1 MKLIKGKKANENYL
15 AKVVNIQIFKKH
27 SDPEVTRL
35 KCATID
41 GFNIITSIDAEPGLY
56 IYFPTACCINP
67 NLLSYNNLF
76 RHKELNNNPEKTG
89 LFEDSGKVKAVKL
102 RGELSEGFIMPAV
115 EFTNWIVAE
124 TNKEIELVEGTE
136 FDTVEH
142 EGKTFWINKKYI
154 VKRTQGTPRGSSK
167 ATRKVKKSL
176 DKVIPSQF
184 RYHYETVIIKKCPN
198 VIQPDDIISITE
210 KIHGA
215 SHISAYVL
223 CHKELTWREKLA
235 KWFTGHSFDIYDYL
249 YSSRSVI
256 KNRYYNPNVS
266 EGFYGCDTWKYADDY
281 LKPYLQKGMTIY
293 AEIIGYNPTGTYIQK
308 GYDYGCVPPN
318 VLPDKLVYEPEV
330 HFKVR
335 PYRITLTNVDGEVH
349 EFSARE
355 VQQYCKSVG
364 LTPVTEL
371 YYGYARDLYPDLD
384 ETQYWNEN
392 FLERLSNDKNFYMEC
407 DSPSCKNKVP
417 HEGLVIKK
425 EDMLSHAW
433 KLKTFAFLN
442 KSQKDPEIDTE
453 DE

>member
-27 SDPEVTRL
+27 SDPEVTNL

-76 RHKELNNNPEKTG
+76 RHSELNNNPEKTG
-89 LFEDSGKVKAVKL
+89 LFEDNGKVKIVKL

-115 EFTNWIVAE
+115 EFTNWITAE
-124 TNKEIELVEGTE
+124 TNKEIELIEGTE

-142 EGKTFWINKKYI
+142 EGKTFWVNKKYVI
-154 VKRTQGTPRGSSK
+154 KRAQGTPRGSSK
-167 ATRKVKKSL
+167 ATRKVKKAL
-176 DKVIPSQF
+176 DKIIPSQF
-184 RYHYETVIIKKCPN
+184 RYHYETVLIKKCPN
-198 VIQPDDIISITE
+198 VIQPDDLISISE
-210 KIHGA
+210 KIHGT
-215 SHISAYVL
+215 SHISAYIL
-223 CHKELTWREKLA
+223 CHKELTWKEKLT
-235 KWFTGHSFDIYDYL
+235 KWLTKNPFDIYDYI
-249 YSSRSVI
+249 YASRSVI

-266 EGFYGCDTWKYADDY
+266 EGFYGCNIWKYANEY

-293 AEIIGYNPTGTYIQK
+293 AEIVGYNPTGTYIQK
-308 GYDYGCVPPN
+308 GYDYGCVAPN
-318 VLPDKLVYEPEV
+318 IASDKLVYEPEV

-364 LTPVTEL
+364 LIPVTEL

-384 ETQYWNEN
+384 ETQYWQEN
-392 FLERLSNDKNFYMEC
+392 FLERLANDKDFYMEC
-407 DSPSCKNKVP
+407 NSPSCKNKVP

-425 EDMLSHAW
+425 EDSLSHAW
-433 KLKTFAFLN
+433 KLKCFKFLD

>member
-15 AKVVNIQIFKKH
+15 AKVVHIQIFKKH
-27 SDPEVTRL
+27 SDPEVTKL

-76 RHKELNNNPEKTG
+76 RHSELNNNPEKTG
-89 LFEDSGKVKAVKL
+89 LFEDNGKVKTVKL

-115 EFTNWIVAE
+115 EFTNWITAE
-124 TNKEIELVEGTE
+124 TNKKIELTEGIE

-142 EGKTFWINKKYI
+142 EGKTFWVNKKYV
-154 VKRTQGTPRGSSK
+154 VKRTQGTPGGSSK
-167 ATRKVKKSL
+167 ATPKVKKTL

-184 RYHYETVIIKKCPN
+184 RYHYETIQIKKCPN
-198 VIQPDDIISITE
+198 VIQPDDLISISE
-210 KIHGA
+210 KIHGM
-215 SHISAYVL
+215 SHISAYIK
-223 CHKELTWREKLA
+223 CHKKLTWKEKLA
-235 KWFTGHSFDIYDYL
+235 KWLTGNPFDIYDYI
-249 YSSRSVI
+249 YASKHVI
-256 KNRYYNPNVS
+256 KNQYYNPNVS
-266 EGFYGCDTWKYADDY
+266 GGFYGCDTWKYADDY

-293 AEIIGYNPTGTYIQK
+293 AEIVGYNPTGTYIQK
-308 GYDYGCVPPN
+308 GYDYGCVPPKHGN
-318 VLPDKLVYEPEV
+318 TIDYRPEI

-384 ETQYWNEN
+384 ETQHWQEN
-392 FLERLSNDKNFYMEC
+392 FLEKLANDKDFYMEC
-407 DSPSCKNKVP
+407 NSPSCKNKVP

-425 EDMLSHAW
+425 EDSLSHAW
-433 KLKTFAFLN
+433 KLKCFKFLD
-442 KSQKDPEIDTE
+442 KSQKDPEMDTE